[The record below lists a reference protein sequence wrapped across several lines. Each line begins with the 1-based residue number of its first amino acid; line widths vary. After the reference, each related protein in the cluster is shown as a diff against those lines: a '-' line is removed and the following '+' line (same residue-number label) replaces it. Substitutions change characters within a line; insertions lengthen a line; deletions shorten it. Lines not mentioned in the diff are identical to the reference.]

1 MISHMLDN
9 TLVCID
15 YGIGHQIANPV
26 LKYSE
31 CCNESIIPS
40 EAQLFANEQSEIS
53 QPQTHWVSFSTPL

>member
-1 MISHMLDN
+1 MITHTLVN

-31 CCNESIIPS
+31 CCNKHINPS
-40 EAQLFANEQSEIS
+40 EANEQSEIS
-53 QPQTHWVSFSTPL
+53 QPCTLDPLFHTFVYMVG